1 MSFVEFNVEK
11 MTTTTTT
18 MDTLFSIYIQ
28 FYKIKA
34 NENAFFFN
42 QILIVPIVE
51 ESLNKGLFRM

>member
-1 MSFVEFNVEK
+1 MSFVEFIVEK
-11 MTTTTTT
+11 MTTTTT
-18 MDTLFSIYIQ
+18 MDTLFSIYYIQ